1 MIDPDELAEQA
12 IKNIKEDRNKADY
25 LVTEILTDIQSGK
38 TNHQSAGMVLSKHL
52 ETMQRANEQLV
63 KLTAL
68 FKKTETNHFTG
79 FSDSERNNVVPQNQW
94 ECAARLPVVTRLR
107 GGADEDD
114 VDDLD
119 ELDTELEAADE
130 GGSIRS
136 GNA

>member
-1 MIDPDELAEQA
+1 VQIVMMKRSGVLFLAGLA
-12 IKNIKEDRNKADY
+12 CACGRSLPGPGGCGLI
-25 LVTEILTDIQSGK
+25 
-38 TNHQSAGMVLSKHL
+38 
-52 ETMQRANEQLV
+52 
-63 KLTAL
+63 
-68 FKKTETNHFTG
+68 
-79 FSDSERNNVVPQNQW
+79 VVPQNQW

-136 GNA
+136 GHA